1 MFFGKKKRESDSL
14 EENLAQW
21 REIREGKRKVEEQD
35 ESQEEDS
42 QCFIVT
48 AVYGTPLACEVD
60 TMRLFR
66 DDFLLS
72 FSLGRLLVKAYY
84 KIGPSLARYISRRFY
99 LRSFLRTL
107 ILGPAVKAVKTTSNL
122 WNSRHIEYR

>member
-1 MFFGKKKRESDSL
+1 MVFGKKKRESNSL

-21 REIREGKRKVEEQD
+21 REIREGKIRVEEQ
-35 ESQEEDS
+35 EEGQEEDN
-42 QCFIVT
+42 QCFVVT

-72 FSLGRLLVKAYY
+72 FNLGRLLVKAYY
-84 KIGPSLARYISRRFY
+84 KIGPPLARYISGRFY
-99 LRSFLRTL
+99 LRRVLRTF
-107 ILGPAVKAVKTTSNL
+107 ILGPVVKAVKITHNL
-122 WNSRHIEYR
+122 WTSRHTK